1 MRDISVKCWDLA
13 CGSNE
18 QQAMVN
24 YAGFLMLPGLLS
36 VMRKIRGGQK
46 PIDFL
51 VKTAAEDYPG
61 RVIIRRARVVLDE
74 RERMRGS
81 RVFRPPSVDSLVRQ
95 VDECIDEDRLS
106 AAATIVARIQETMDG
121 VVP

>member
-24 YAGFLMLPGLLS
+24 YAGFLILPGLLS

-51 VKTAAEDYPG
+51 VKTAAEDFPG
-61 RVIIRRARVVLDE
+61 RVIKLFEGRELYWTSENECGIAEYFVLLPWILLFD
-74 RERMRGS
+74 RWT
-81 RVFRPPSVDSLVRQ
+81 SVSTKIASVRQ
-95 VDECIDEDRLS
+95 RQLWPEFRRRWME
-106 AAATIVARIQETMDG
+106 
-121 VVP
+121 